1 MPPIVSEIFSFLGFL
16 LRAFGFLLL
25 GFGAARFMLDSY
37 QKASWQVQVALV
49 LGFFGLIIGLTEF
62 SSPGSA
68 GAFALG
74 GGAAFMMSG
83 MPKKKDDSEEKKN

>member
-1 MPPIVSEIFSFLGFL
+1 MPSIVSEIFGFLGFL

-25 GFGAARFMLDSY
+25 GFGAGRFMLDSY

-49 LGFFGLIIGLTEF
+49 LGFFGLIVGLTDF
-62 SSPGSA
+62 SSAGSA

-74 GGAAFMMSG
+74 AGAAFFMSN
-83 MPKKKDDSEEKKN
+83 MPKKKDDTEEK

>member
-16 LRAFGFLLL
+16 LRAFGFLLF
-25 GFGAARFMLDSY
+25 GFGAGRFMLDAY
-37 QKASWQVQVALV
+37 QKATWQVQVAFV
-49 LGFFGLIIGLTEF
+49 LGLFGVLIGLTDF

-74 GGAAFMMSG
+74 AGAAFLMSG
-83 MPKKKDDSEEKKN
+83 MPKKKDDSEVKK